1 MTDLDIRNAVLAALE
16 AEPDIT
22 CTAIGVAVHTGV
34 VTLTGRVHSFAEKS
48 AATRVAL
55 RAEGVRG
62 VAAEIDVCGEE
73 ESYVSDEVI
82 AAQIAQFLQKN
93 PRAHRVNVHVA
104 VTHGAV
110 TLTGALDHKDQHAVL
125 RGFVQGLEGVQ
136 GIYDHL
142 SLRGAVGA

>member
-16 AEPDIT
+16 AEPDIA
-22 CTAIGVAVHTGV
+22 CTAIGVAVHAGV
-34 VTLTGRVHSFAEKS
+34 VTLTGRLHSFAEKA

-62 VAAEIDVCGEE
+62 VAAEIDVCGAQ

-82 AAQIAQFLQKN
+82 AAQITDFLRKS
-93 PRAHRVNVHVA
+93 PRANRMNVRVA

-125 RGFVQGLEGVQ
+125 MGFVQGLEGVQ
-136 GIYDHL
+136 RVNDHL
-142 SLRGAVGA
+142 SVRGAVGA